1 MAAPN
6 LVNVATIYGTST
18 GAALTTSTTT
28 ALITNSAASGKV
40 YKVNDVYVTNISAS
54 SATVTMDVYNGTTA
68 YKIAYTLAVP
78 VGATVVVVDRNS
90 YIYLPEGW
98 SIRGGASANS
108 AVETVISYED
118 MS

>member
-6 LVNVATIYGTST
+6 LANVANIFGTST
-18 GAALTTSTTT
+18 AAALTTTTTT
-28 ALITNSAASGKV
+28 ALLTNSAASGKV
-40 YKVNDVYVTNISAS
+40 FKVNTIYVTNISGS
-54 SATVTMDVYNGTTA
+54 TATVTMDVFNGTTGFD
-68 YKIAYTLAVP
+68 IAFTLVVP

-90 YIYLPEGW
+90 YIYLLEGW

-108 AVETVISYED
+108 AIDTVISYED

>member
-6 LVNVATIYGTST
+6 LANVANIYGTST
-18 GAALTTSTTT
+18 GAALTTTTT
-28 ALITNSAASGKV
+28 TSLLTNSAASGKV
-40 YKVNDVYVTNISAS
+40 LKVNDIYVTNKTAS
-54 SATVTMDVYNGTTA
+54 SATTTIDVYNGTTG
-68 YKIAYTLAVP
+68 YYIAYTLTVP

-90 YIYLPEGW
+90 YIYLLEGW

-108 AVETVISYED
+108 TLDVVISYED

>member
-6 LVNVATIYGTST
+6 LVNVATIIGQTT
-18 GAALTTSTTT
+18 GVALNTTTTT
-28 ALITNSAASGKV
+28 ALLTNSAASNKV
-40 YKVNDVYVTNISAS
+40 FKINSIYVTNISGS
-54 SATVTMDVYNGTTA
+54 SATVTMDVFNGTTGFD
-68 YKIAYTLAVP
+68 IAFTLTVP

-90 YIYLPEGW
+90 YIYLLEGC

-108 AVETVISYED
+108 ALETVISYED